1 MIILIYTGVSDFF
14 FHGLYFQC
22 LIEEGQSQK
31 GTYFANQL
39 HKTLSYAKRNSLLLK
54 DTYRSSKTMYF

>member
-39 HKTLSYAKRNSLLLK
+39 HKTLSYAKTKQSIAQGHIQN
-54 DTYRSSKTMYF
+54 